1 MCLDVY
7 VPININIL
15 VADLYNVSGNE
26 AIWLS
31 QMSLVTLSLVLFPSA
46 FLSDFVSFW
55 LVVVASSAMV
65 VIRTLMKSFR

>member
-15 VADLYNVSGNE
+15 VADLYNFSGNE